1 MDTFS
6 HKISRVYSISFMCFT
21 RSLEN
26 LFALSLTDWK
36 VGSDIWGF
44 TFYLFTKLFQMWSH
58 HLSTDTSNLLG
69 ALHTDLLPTFA
80 FMLLKLQQ
88 GSLRRGDKRIAIWGE
103 AMAGGRWSNF
113 SNKKFNCSA
122 TIWKRYPGGQLTWH
136 RSPKALLPCTPST
149 PGCVPQ
155 VWNVPDLNK
164 RNRAGTKSFPP
175 SPGDLSP

>member
-1 MDTFS
+1 M
-6 HKISRVYSISFMCFT
+6 FT

-69 ALHTDLLPTFA
+69 ALHTDLPPTFA
-80 FMLLKLQQ
+80 FMLLKLQHS
-88 GSLRRGDKRIAIWGE
+88 SLRWEDKRIAIWGE
-103 AMAGGRWSNF
+103 LVAGGRRSNF

-122 TIWKRYPGGQLTWH
+122 TIWKRYPGGKLTQSL
-136 RSPKALLPCTPST
+136 SPQIIASHLPSNQ
-149 PGCVPQ
+149 GCMPQ
-155 VWNVPDLNK
+155 IWNVQDLNK
-164 RNRAGTKSFPP
+164 RNWAGTKSFPP
-175 SPGDLSP
+175 SPSDLSL